1 MVVYE
6 ITANVESELVRKFEN
21 YMRKRH
27 IPDVMRTGYFGD
39 WKMEELEAGEYLI
52 RYYCVSESKLNE
64 YLADHAETLRQD
76 FVKHFPNGVRVSRRS
91 YPETSVSP

>member
-6 ITANVESELVRKFEN
+6 ITANVESELVGRFLN

-39 WKMEELEAGEYLI
+39 WMMEELEAGKYLI
-52 RYYCVSESKLNE
+52 RYYCDSESRLKE
-64 YLADHAETLRQD
+64 YLAEHAENLRQD
-76 FVKHFPNGVRVSRRS
+76 FATHFPKGVRVSRRI
-91 YPETSVSP
+91 YQ